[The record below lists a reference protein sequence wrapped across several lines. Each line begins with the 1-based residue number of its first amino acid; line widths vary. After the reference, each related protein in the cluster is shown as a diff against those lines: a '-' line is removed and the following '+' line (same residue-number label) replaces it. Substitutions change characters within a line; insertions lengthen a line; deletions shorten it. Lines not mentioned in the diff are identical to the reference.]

1 MSKLDQEAKL
11 LAIDLLKKQGKDYN
25 DWLNEQ
31 HQKIINSNYKLIRNL
46 LDENGELTNSNEIKI
61 V

>member
-11 LAIDLLKKQGKDYN
+11 LAVDLLKKQGKDYN

-31 HQKIINSNYKLIRNL
+31 HQKVINSNYKLIRKL
-46 LDENGELTNSNEIKI
+46 LDENGELKDSEEIKI
-61 V
+61 D